1 MGEKH
6 GKNYFENGYDARHA
20 AFLEDNFK
28 ILSQYNKEY
37 SVERSV
43 LITQQHWDMLIGELA
58 SVTRNGDKTLSG
70 KVILTIMKRE
80 SGWKEGQKS
89 SSNKSLIH

>member
-1 MGEKH
+1 GILEASKQAMFEHVASKMADVIAEWEKKH
-6 GKNYFENGYDARHA
+6 GKNYFENGYDARHP

-43 LITQQHWDMLIGELA
+43 LITRY
-58 SVTRNGDKTLSG
+58 RN
-70 KVILTIMKRE
+70 
-80 SGWKEGQKS
+80 
-89 SSNKSLIH
+89 